1 MATAS
6 VTVPSPAQER
16 QTAPRPAQ
24 LVSAEPLIM
33 LATVTTIRYGSY
45 DATAAAARR
54 LSMASRLTLGVTLG
68 ERRSNDSGRLNSGW
82 MRPHAG
88 AAVGPTA
95 AQGPGGGLAI
105 VLHGKVGGMESLA
118 TPGGRTRA
126 VDGARASAP
135 MMALC
140 YASLLQHVVQPN
152 QRRGTHVDIF
162 GHSWSPEV
170 GAELDAM
177 YRPLRSSHEPVVR
190 NLACPSQKNFRP
202 KESALY
208 PNPLTPTSTPTLQP

>member
-1 MATAS
+1 MG
-6 VTVPSPAQER
+6 PP
-16 QTAPRPAQ
+16 
-24 LVSAEPLIM
+24 
-33 LATVTTIRYGSY
+33 
-45 DATAAAARR
+45 
-54 LSMASRLTLGVTLG
+54 
-68 ERRSNDSGRLNSGW
+68 
-82 MRPHAG
+82 AG
-88 AAVGPTA
+88 AAVRPSPTA

-105 VLHGKVGGMESLA
+105 VLHGKVGGMESLT

-126 VDGARASAP
+126 VEGARASAP

-140 YASLLQHVVQPN
+140 YASLLQHIVQPN
-152 QRRGTHVDIF
+152 QRRGMHVDIF

-190 NLACPSQKNFRP
+190 NLVCPSHLFRQGFSRHSLVRIH
-202 KESALY
+202 ESALN